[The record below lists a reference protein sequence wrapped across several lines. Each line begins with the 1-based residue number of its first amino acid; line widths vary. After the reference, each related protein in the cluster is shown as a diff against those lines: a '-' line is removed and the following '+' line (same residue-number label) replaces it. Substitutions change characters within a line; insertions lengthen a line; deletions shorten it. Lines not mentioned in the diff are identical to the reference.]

1 MLTHT
6 PSDAV
11 PAPLAGR
18 TWGLLAAVVI
28 GAVAVATAVV
38 LEPMPWAVL
47 LAALV
52 GLGGLAW
59 LAWRQPIL
67 AAALVPAVLS
77 PPEFLKVFAYELG
90 LLLVFAVVVIAG
102 LRARAHWL
110 WRLDPIEQA
119 SFAFVAWGAIT
130 LFWSSSPWWWLFAMR
145 KYGMGALALW
155 TAWRL
160 ARMARTPW
168 PLLQGVTL
176 GALALSAAVF
186 AKAIA
191 SGMLTLGTAFKRI
204 EGTDLGWGK
213 ANYLGAIL
221 LLMLPSALHLA
232 LHGPDRRSRLLG
244 WLSLPCSG
252 LVMATAASRGGALL
266 LLGVSLAYVMRREL
280 GRKLLPMLGGVA
292 VAVGL
297 LLLGPGS
304 AQFLERFT
312 SPRELGSVVVRL
324 FLLRAGWRRIVE
336 HFPFG
341 MGLGQGIVEPD
352 HLGAGGPHNFLVT
365 LTYEAGVPGL
375 LLWCALL
382 VLLFRRAWRERRVP
396 GHEAMARTLLFT
408 VATAVLNSMFEGT
421 FEGLHFQFLFFWIVG
436 LHLGTLSR
444 DEVAPARVLPTISP
458 EPSPARVG

>member
-1 MLTHT
+1 MLPHT
-6 PSDAV
+6 AAH
-11 PAPLAGR
+11 APLPPR
-18 TWGLLAAVVI
+18 TIARLAAVVL
-28 GAVAVATAVV
+28 GAVLVATAVV
-38 LEPMPWAVL
+38 LEPLPWGVL
-47 LAALV
+47 LLALAGLA
-52 GLGGLAW
+52 GLGW
-59 LAWRQPIL
+59 LVWRHPIL
-67 AAALVPAVLS
+67 AAALLPVVLS
-77 PPEFLKVFAYELG
+77 PPEFLKVFAYEVG
-90 LLLVFAVVVIAG
+90 LVTVFAVLVVAG
-102 LRARAHWL
+102 TRARLAWF

-119 SFAFVAWGAIT
+119 SFAFVAWGALT
-130 LFWSSSPWWWLFAMR
+130 LFWSSSAWWWLFAMR
-145 KYGMGALALW
+145 KYGMGALALF

-160 ARMARTPW
+160 ARLAHTPW
-168 PLLQGVTL
+168 PWLRGITL
-176 GALALSAAVF
+176 GVLALSAAVF
-186 AKAIA
+186 VKAVG

-213 ANYLGAIL
+213 ANYLGALL

-232 LHGPDRRSRLLG
+232 LHAPDRRSRLLG
-244 WLSLPCSG
+244 WLSLPCAG
-252 LVMATAASRGGALL
+252 LVMATAASRGGAVLL
-266 LLGVSLAYVMRREL
+266 LVVSLAYLVRREL
-280 GRKLLPMLGGVA
+280 GAKLLPMLAGVA

-352 HLGAGGPHNFLVT
+352 HLAAGGPHNFLVT
-365 LTYEAGVPGL
+365 ITYEAGLPGAV
-375 LLWCALL
+375 LWCALL

-396 GHEAMARTLLFT
+396 GHEALARTLLFT

-436 LHLGTLSR
+436 LLLGALSR
-444 DEVAPARVLPTISP
+444 DGGTDALSRAGRPAH
-458 EPSPARVG
+458 A